1 MKRAQ
6 KTKPRLLPLP
16 QPIHYE
22 RVVPPKAK
30 QQPVDA
36 LLPAHPPREEEV
48 IEPEGLEEGMKKMG
62 EEVTEILEHIPG
74 KLYVRR
80 IIRPK

>member
-1 MKRAQ
+1 M
-6 KTKPRLLPLP
+6 
-16 QPIHYE
+16 
-22 RVVPPKAK
+22 
-30 QQPVDA
+30 
-36 LLPAHPPREEEV
+36 PAHPPREEEV